1 MKITYYSPPLSVTSH
16 KWHSSYTAS
25 LWHSWIPCL
34 YFCTISQY
42 PRTAVYYH
50 RLRSLAC
57 LPLYLYPFHYPETF
71 PASSPSPL
79 PLSKSDW
86 WFKQQPSAVR
96 YSLSPPPTRLLEG
109 VENRG
114 HISEM
119 CWFCTVSRSLLY
131 HPPRNTALLP
141 EQTVEHQTTAR
152 CVEQW

>member
-1 MKITYYSPPLSVTSH
+1 MKILLSPSFSYLTKVTFII
-16 KWHSSYTAS
+16 HSLTVTFMNS
-25 LWHSWIPCL
+25 LPVFLHHFTVSTDCCILPQVEKPCVSAVVLIPVSLPWNLPCL
-34 YFCTISQY
+34 
-42 PRTAVYYH
+42 
-50 RLRSLAC
+50 
-57 LPLYLYPFHYPETF
+57 LPF
-71 PASSPSPL
+71 SSP
-79 PLSKSDW
+79 
-86 WFKQQPSAVR
+86 QQVRLVVQTAAICSA
-96 YSLSPPPTRLLEG
+96 LQSPPPTRLLEG